1 MRWDEWS
8 VVKKIPKSF
17 DLSVSGYKL
26 GTPQRLNRFWT
37 ESWPSLLPIQEMIEY
52 YKAGWG
58 LAIRWK
64 SKARNA
70 ILSAEN
76 ISGMI

>member
-1 MRWDEWS
+1 MRCS
-8 VVKKIPKSF
+8 VVKQIPKSF
-17 DLSVSGYKL
+17 DLRVSGYKL
-26 GTPQRLNRFWT
+26 GTPRILNRYAT
-37 ESWPSLLPIQEMIEY
+37 KTYPSLLPIQEMIEY

-58 LAIRWK
+58 LEIRWK

-70 ILSAEN
+70 ISTPEN

>member
-1 MRWDEWS
+1 MKRS
-8 VVKKIPKSF
+8 KKIPKSF
-17 DLSVSGYKL
+17 DLSVSGYKYKL
-26 GTPQRLNRFWT
+26 GTPRRLNRYAT